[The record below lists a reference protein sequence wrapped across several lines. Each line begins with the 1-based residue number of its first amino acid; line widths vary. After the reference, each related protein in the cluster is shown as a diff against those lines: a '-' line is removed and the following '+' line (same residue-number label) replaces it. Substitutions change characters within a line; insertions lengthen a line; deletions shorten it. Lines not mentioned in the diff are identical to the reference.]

1 MLVLCSPP
9 DRGSSPLFRRYP
21 VFFCSSS
28 FFLRFLANL
37 ESESAAMKCIALLLL
52 VLGAGQTVLA
62 QPSLDYPVSDQYP
75 PVARLQEAYS
85 FTLSAYTFKTTAG
98 NNLTYSTSNL
108 PQWLTFDDLT
118 LQFSGTPTSSSD
130 VGFPSFTLTATDSS
144 DNTNASA
151 TVSLAVSSAI
161 APSVAIACSEQL
173 RENYTSYSGSGI
185 ALTPGASFSLEF
197 ADDTFKGNVSTVY
210 GLFSGRTPLPSW
222 VTFHSDY
229 MTFEGTAPAL
239 SSSIAPPLE
248 FNFVLVATDIPGY
261 SAAESS
267 FNIIVGHHSL
277 QAHSVVVNATEGK
290 SFEQPLDVT
299 LDGMNISSSNIT
311 SVSVNGTQA
320 WMNFDNG
327 TLTLSGTP
335 QNETNVGED
344 TQVTVTIIDVY
355 GDEVDVSIDVIVM
368 SSNSSSSVFGTLGL
382 KNVTAERGQDF
393 NYTLPLSSTSDI
405 SSVSATYVPASS
417 SSWLSFDQSTFK
429 FSGLVPNNLDNVE
442 VIVSVATK
450 SESKQTAQFFVIG
463 NGTVV
468 TATSASSSSSATP
481 SATASSSLSISSS
494 ATASPTASTLST
506 SAESNSKTSSKTVAI
521 VCGVIIP
528 LAVIGA
534 AIVVWYCC
542 CLGGVAGRRRR
553 SQDSSATQFSPS
565 SGHKNISK
573 PIPIEDNWP
582 LPPPSRPG
590 RTWSP
595 PRRLSGMS
603 VFSSHRRSY
612 SDLEKQPHIVDGGFV
627 IPDDSDNP
635 SRPRRSRMF
644 SSRSS
649 IRDSLASLATV
660 ATNEIFSVRLVES
673 SHGDIAGLAGRRH
686 SRHGSASRSGS
697 GSGSSSTIGPYSTS
711 SGDSPSRLRA
721 VREED
726 IGDDM
731 VGLVGPPTIHQDDD
745 DSDELDQEYNSSVS
759 ERSSQHFEIV
769 PGAERQW
776 RRTSNADASEH
787 ESQLVKFASGE
798 SAASIRSVGGYE
810 RAASVSSDDGQ
821 VFL

>member
-1 MLVLCSPP
+1 
-9 DRGSSPLFRRYP
+9 
-21 VFFCSSS
+21 
-28 FFLRFLANL
+28 
-37 ESESAAMKCIALLLL
+37 MKFIALLLL
-52 VLGAGQTVLA
+52 VLGAGQIVLA

-85 FTLSAYTFKTTAG
+85 FTLSPYTFNTTAG
-98 NNLTYSTSNL
+98 TNLAYSASNL
-108 PQWLTFDDLT
+108 PQWLTFDDLA
-118 LQFSGTPTSSSD
+118 LEFSGTPTSSSD

-144 DNTNASA
+144 DNTNAST
-151 TVSLAVSSAI
+151 TVSIAVSSAS
-161 APSVAIACSEQL
+161 APSVAITCSEQL
-173 RENYTSYSGSGI
+173 RENYTSYSGTGI
-185 ALTPGASFSLEF
+185 SFTPGASFSLEF
-197 ADDTFKGNVSTVY
+197 ADDTFKGNVSAVY

-222 VTFHSDY
+222 VTFHSDS
-229 MTFEGTAPAL
+229 MTFVGTAPAL

-248 FNFVLVATDIPGY
+248 FNFLLVATDIPGY

-267 FNIIVGHHSL
+267 FTIIVGHHSL
-277 QAHSVVVNATEGK
+277 QAQRAVVNATEGK
-290 SFEQPLDVT
+290 LFEQHLDVT
-299 LDGMNISSSNIT
+299 LDGTNISSSNIT

-335 QNETNVGED
+335 QNETSVGED

-368 SSNSSSSVFGTLGL
+368 SSNSSASVFGTSGL
-382 KNVTAERGQDF
+382 QNVTAERGQGL
-393 NYTLPLSSTSDI
+393 NYTLSLSSSSDI
-405 SSVSATYVPASS
+405 SSVSATYVPSS
-417 SSWLSFDQSTFK
+417 ASSWLLFDQSTFR
-429 FSGLVPNNLDNVE
+429 FSGQVPNNLDNVE

-450 SESKQTAQFFVIG
+450 SGSKETAQFFIIG
-463 NGTVV
+463 KGTVV
-468 TATSASSSSSATP
+468 TTTSTSASSSSATP
-481 SATASSSLSISSS
+481 SATASSTLSLPLSSS
-494 ATASPTASTLST
+494 ATPSPTASTLST
-506 SAESNSKTSSKTVAI
+506 SESNSKTSSKTVAI
-521 VCGVIIP
+521 ACGVIIP

-534 AIVVWYCC
+534 GIVVWYCC
-542 CLGGVAGRRRR
+542 CLGGVSGRRR
-553 SQDSSATQFSPS
+553 SHDSSATQFSPS
-565 SGHKNISK
+565 SGHSNISK

-612 SDLEKQPHIVDGGFV
+612 SDLEKQPHIADGGFV
-627 IPDDSDNP
+627 MPHDSDNP

-686 SRHGSASRSGS
+686 SRHRSAS

-726 IGDDM
+726 IGDDT
-731 VGLVGPPTIHQDDD
+731 VGLVGPPTIHQEDG
-745 DSDELDQEYNSSVS
+745 DSDEYNSSVS
-759 ERSSQHFEIV
+759 EQSSQHFEIV

-776 RRTSNADASEH
+776 QRTSNDDASEH

-798 SAASIRSVGGYE
+798 SFASRRSVGENEGGT
-810 RAASVSSDDGQ
+810 SVSSDDGQ

>member
-1 MLVLCSPP
+1 
-9 DRGSSPLFRRYP
+9 
-21 VFFCSSS
+21 
-28 FFLRFLANL
+28 
-37 ESESAAMKCIALLLL
+37 MKFIALLLL

-85 FTLSAYTFKTTAG
+85 FTLSVYTFKTTAG
-98 NNLTYSTSNL
+98 TNLTYSASNL

-118 LQFSGTPTSSSD
+118 LEFSGTPTSSSD

-144 DNTNASA
+144 DNTNAST
-151 TVSLAVSSAI
+151 TVSIAVSSAS
-161 APSVAIACSEQL
+161 APSVAIPCSEQL
-173 RENYTSYSGSGI
+173 RENYTSYSGTGVSF
-185 ALTPGASFSLEF
+185 TPGASFSLEF
-197 ADDTFKGNVSTVY
+197 ADDTFKGNVSAIY

-222 VTFHSDY
+222 VTFHSDS

-277 QAHSVVVNATEGK
+277 QAQSVVVNATEGK
-290 SFEQPLDVT
+290 LFEQPLDVT
-299 LDGMNISSSNIT
+299 LDGTNISSSNIT
-311 SVSVNGTQA
+311 SVSVNGTQS

-335 QNETNVGED
+335 QNETSVGED

-368 SSNSSSSVFGTLGL
+368 SSNSSSSVFGTSGL

-393 NYTLPLSSTSDI
+393 NYTLALSSSSDI
-405 SSVSATYVPASS
+405 RSVSATYVPSS
-417 SSWLSFDQSTFK
+417 ASSWLSFDQSTFT
-429 FSGLVPNNLDNVE
+429 FSGQVPNNLDNVE

-450 SESKQTAQFFVIG
+450 SGSKETAQFFVIG
-463 NGTVV
+463 KGTVIA
-468 TATSASSSSSATP
+468 TTSTSASSSSATP
-481 SATASSSLSISSS
+481 SATASSTLSLPLSSS
-494 ATASPTASTLST
+494 ATPSPTASTLST
-506 SAESNSKTSSKTVAI
+506 SAKSNSKTSSRTVAI

-534 AIVVWYCC
+534 CIVVWYCC
-542 CLGGVAGRRRR
+542 CLGGVSGRRR

-565 SGHKNISK
+565 SGHSNISK
-573 PIPIEDNWP
+573 PIPIEHNWP

-590 RTWSP
+590 RAWSP

-612 SDLEKQPHIVDGGFV
+612 SDLEKQPHIADGGFV
-627 IPDDSDNP
+627 IPHDSDNP

-673 SHGDIAGLAGRRH
+673 SHGDIAGLADRRH
-686 SRHGSASRSGS
+686 SRHRSTSRSGS

-731 VGLVGPPTIHQDDD
+731 VGLVGPPTIHQQDD

-759 ERSSQHFEIV
+759 EQSSQHFEIV

-776 RRTSNADASEH
+776 QRTSNADASEH

-798 SAASIRSVGGYE
+798 SFASRRSVGEYE
-810 RAASVSSDDGQ
+810 GASVSSDDGQ

>member
-1 MLVLCSPP
+1 
-9 DRGSSPLFRRYP
+9 
-21 VFFCSSS
+21 
-28 FFLRFLANL
+28 
-37 ESESAAMKCIALLLL
+37 MKCIDLLLL
-52 VLGAGQTVLA
+52 VLCAGLTVLA

-98 NNLTYSTSNL
+98 TNLTYSASNL
-108 PQWLTFDDLT
+108 PQWLVFDDST
-118 LQFSGTPTSSSD
+118 LEFSGTPTSSSD

-151 TVSLAVSSAI
+151 TVSIAVSSAT
-161 APSVAIACSEQL
+161 APSVAITCSEQL
-173 RENYTSYSGSGI
+173 KENYTSYSGTGI
-185 ALTPGASFSLEF
+185 SLTPGARFSLEF
-197 ADDTFKGNVSTVY
+197 ADDTFKGNVSAVY

-222 VTFHSDY
+222 VTFHSDSV
-229 MTFEGTAPAL
+229 TFEGTAPAL

-267 FNIIVGHHSL
+267 FSIIVGHHSL

-290 SFEQPLDVT
+290 LFEQPLDVT
-299 LDGMNISSSNIT
+299 LDGTNISSSNIT
-311 SVSVNGTQA
+311 SVSINGTQA
-320 WMNFDNG
+320 WMNFDNE
-327 TLTLSGTP
+327 TLTLFGTP
-335 QNETNVGED
+335 QNETDVGED

-368 SSNSSSSVFGTLGL
+368 SSDSSSSVFGTSGL

-393 NYTLPLSSTSDI
+393 NYTLSLSSSSDI
-405 SSVSATYVPASS
+405 NSVSATYVPSSAST
-417 SSWLSFDQSTFK
+417 WLSFDQSTFK
-429 FSGLVPNNLDNVE
+429 FSGQVPNDLDNVE

-450 SESKQTAQFFVIG
+450 SGSKQTAQFFVIG
-463 NGTVV
+463 KGTVV
-468 TATSASSSSSATP
+468 TSTTSASASSATP
-481 SATASSSLSISSS
+481 SATATSSHSLSSS
-494 ATASPTASTLST
+494 AAPSPTASTLST
-506 SAESNSKTSSKTVAI
+506 SAGSNSKTSSKTVAI
-521 VCGVIIP
+521 VCGIIIP

-534 AIVVWYCC
+534 GIVVWYCC
-542 CLGGVAGRRRR
+542 CLGGVSGRRRR

-565 SGHKNISK
+565 SGRSHISK

-582 LPPPSRPG
+582 LPPPSRPS

-595 PRRLSGMS
+595 PRRLAGMS

-612 SDLEKQPHIVDGGFV
+612 SDLEKQPHIADDGFV
-627 IPDDSDNP
+627 IPHDSDNP

-673 SHGDIAGLAGRRH
+673 SQGDIAGLASRRH
-686 SRHGSASRSGS
+686 SRHRSASRSES

-726 IGDDM
+726 IADDM
-731 VGLVGPPTIHQDDD
+731 VGLVGPPTIHQEDD
-745 DSDELDQEYNSSVS
+745 DSNELDQEYSSSVS
-759 ERSSQHFEIV
+759 EQSSQHFEIV

-787 ESQLVKFASGE
+787 GSQLVKFASGE
-798 SAASIRSVGGYE
+798 SFVSRQSVGGYE
-810 RAASVSSDDGQ
+810 EAASASSDDGQ